1 MIQRIQTLYLLIVT
15 ALMAVTLF
23 CPLVYIA
30 VDGTQVTLSAF
41 SISDAQG
48 VLSHASAWLG
58 GVLAICT
65 TLPLTTIFLFK
76 NRQLQIRLCG
86 ALCALLVGAVILV
99 AAFTYTICNNI
110 FADFDITWSNI
121 VFRFPVLMPIISVV
135 LTPLAMR
142 AILRDELLVRSLDRI
157 R

>member
-1 MIQRIQTLYLLIVT
+1 MIQRVQTLYLVV
-15 ALMAVTLF
+15 VTLLMVVTLL
-23 CPLVYIA
+23 CPLVYIG
-30 VDGTQVTLSAF
+30 VDGHQITLSAF
-41 SISDAQG
+41 SISDAEG

-58 GVLAICT
+58 AMLVVT
-65 TLPLTTIFLFK
+65 TLLPFVTIFLYK
-76 NRQLQIRLCG
+76 NRPLQIRLCG
-86 ALCALLVGAVILV
+86 VECVLLIGVLV
-99 AAFTYTICNNI
+99 VMGAFTYAICNNI

-121 VFRFPVLMPIISVV
+121 VFRFPILMPIVSVI

>member
-41 SISDAQG
+41 SISDAEG

-58 GVLAICT
+58 GLLILT
-65 TLPLTTIFLFK
+65 TALPLVTIFLFN
-76 NRQLQIRLCG
+76 NRPLQIRLCG
-86 ALCALLVGAVILV
+86 VLCVLLVGAIALIGG
-99 AAFTYTICNNI
+99 FTYSIVNNI
-110 FADFDITWSNI
+110 FADFAISWSNI
-121 VFRFPVLMPIISVV
+121 AFRFPVIMPLINLII
-135 LTPLAMR
+135 TPIAMR
-142 AILRDELLVRSLDRI
+142 AILKDEVLVRSLDRI

>member
-41 SISDAQG
+41 SISDAEG
-48 VLSHASAWLG
+48 VLSHTSAWLG
-58 GVLAICT
+58 SLLILT
-65 TLPLTTIFLFK
+65 TALPLVTIFLFN
-76 NRQLQIRLCG
+76 NRPLQIRLCG
-86 ALCALLVGAVILV
+86 ALCVLLVGALLLIG
-99 AAFTYTICNNI
+99 AFTFSIVNNI
-110 FADFDITWSNI
+110 FADFTISWSNI
-121 VFRFPVLMPIISVV
+121 AFRLPVIMPLISVII
-135 LTPLAMR
+135 TPIAMR
-142 AILRDELLVRSLDRI
+142 AILKDEILVRSLDRI

>member
-1 MIQRIQTLYLLIVT
+1 MV
-15 ALMAVTLF
+15 VTLL
-23 CPLVYIA
+23 CPLVYIG
-30 VDGTQVTLSAF
+30 VDGHQITLSAF
-41 SISDAQG
+41 SISDAEG

-58 GVLAICT
+58 AMLVVT
-65 TLPLTTIFLFK
+65 TLLPFVTIFLYK
-76 NRQLQIRLCG
+76 NRPLQIRLCG
-86 ALCALLVGAVILV
+86 VECVLLIGVLV
-99 AAFTYTICNNI
+99 VMGAFTYAICNNI

-121 VFRFPVLMPIISVV
+121 VFRFPILMPIVSVI